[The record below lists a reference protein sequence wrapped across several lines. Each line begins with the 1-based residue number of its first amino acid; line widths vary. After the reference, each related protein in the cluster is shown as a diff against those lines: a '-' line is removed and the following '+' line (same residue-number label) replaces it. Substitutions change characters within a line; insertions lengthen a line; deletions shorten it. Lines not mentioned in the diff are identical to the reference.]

1 MKKKGE
7 YKSMR
12 LSDSFF
18 FIFFLSAA
26 IGLTGC
32 QQEGSAEKAGQ
43 KIDQA
48 AEKSG
53 KKIEE
58 IKSSFDEAA
67 EKTGGYIDDSAVTAK
82 INAEI
87 LSDPLLKVSQ
97 ISVTTIGGT
106 VKLSGV
112 VDSQQSINRAMEIV
126 HSNQNV
132 KAVENNLL
140 PESVFNTRS
149 NLKRPFFKI

>member
-1 MKKKGE
+1 
-7 YKSMR
+7 MR
-12 LSDSFF
+12 LSESVF

-48 AEKSG
+48 AEKAG
-53 KKIEE
+53 KKLEE
-58 IKSSFDEAA
+58 TKASLGAA
-67 EKTGGYIDDSAVTAK
+67 ADKTGGYIDDSAITAK

-87 LSDPLLKVSQ
+87 LSDPLLKASQ
-97 ISVTTIGGT
+97 INVTTTGGT
-106 VKLSGV
+106 VKVSGV
-112 VDSQQSINRAMEIV
+112 VDSQQSVDRAMEIV

-132 KAVENNLL
+132 KAVENNL
-140 PESVFNTRS
+140 VV
-149 NLKRPFFKI
+149 KR